1 MKFTLSWLKE
11 HLDTT
16 AHAAAVAKTLTDL
29 GLEVEGIEDRAQV
42 LAPFTIGYVVEAKQH
57 PNADRLR
64 VCQVDTG
71 NGIVQVVCG
80 APNARTGMKG
90 VFAPPG
96 SHIPGTGLDLKAGNI
111 RGEASNGML
120 CSAREMGLGTDHDG
134 IIELPAEAPVGESFA
149 KYRKLDDPVLDIK
162 ITPDRA
168 DCLGVHG
175 IARDLAAAGLGTLR
189 PLAPKHQAGTF
200 KSPLQWR
207 IDPSAATGCPYV
219 AGRYFRGVKNGPS
232 PQWLQDR
239 LVSIG
244 LRPIST
250 LVDITN
256 FVTYDLGRPLHVF
269 DAKKMAGDPTMRA
282 AKDGETIRAL
292 DGKTYTLDA
301 GMVVIADQRGPA
313 AIGGIMGGEETGC
326 SPETT
331 EVFLEVALFDP
342 IQVARTGRK
351 LGILSDARYRFERG
365 VDPKSASWGV
375 DVATALIL
383 ELCGGETSEVT
394 AAGAMPKDTRTI
406 GYRPARVE
414 SLGGCEVPSDK
425 QRQILEALGFTVTPT
440 STASWQVAS
449 PTWRMDVEGEADL
462 VEEVLRVN
470 GFDNIAPVSMPR
482 ESAVPRQ
489 AVTPAQRRVQQA
501 KRILATRGLN
511 EAVTFSFM
519 PGAVAKLFAGGNALL
534 PLANPISAD
543 LDVMR
548 PSILGNL
555 LQAAG
560 RNADRGYPD
569 SALYEVGPSF
579 TDETPKGQPTVAA
592 GIRVGDLTAR
602 HWSQKPRGVD
612 AFDAKADAV
621 ALLNAL
627 GAPTEN
633 LQATADAPGYFH
645 PGRSASLRLGPNV
658 LAQFGELHPKVMQAL
673 GLKGPAVGFEVFLD
687 RVPMPRAHGK
697 AGGTARPL
705 LNASAFQPLERDFA
719 FVVNSDIAAEKLIK
733 AAKGADKALITDVS
747 VFDVFEGGS
756 LGEGRKSIAISVTL
770 QPREKTLTDAE
781 IEGVS
786 AKIVGAVNKATGGEL
801 RK

>member
-1 MKFTLSWLKE
+1 
-11 HLDTT
+11 
-16 AHAAAVAKTLTDL
+16 
-29 GLEVEGIEDRAQV
+29 
-42 LAPFTIGYVVEAKQH
+42 
-57 PNADRLR
+57 
-64 VCQVDTG
+64 
-71 NGIVQVVCG
+71 
-80 APNARTGMKG
+80 
-90 VFAPPG
+90 
-96 SHIPGTGLDLKAGNI
+96 
-111 RGEASNGML
+111 
-120 CSAREMGLGTDHDG
+120 
-134 IIELPAEAPVGESFA
+134 
-149 KYRKLDDPVLDIK
+149 
-162 ITPDRA
+162 
-168 DCLGVHG
+168 
-175 IARDLAAAGLGTLR
+175 
-189 PLAPKHQAGTF
+189 
-200 KSPLQWR
+200 
-207 IDPSAATGCPYV
+207 
-219 AGRYFRGVKNGPS
+219 
-232 PQWLQDR
+232 
-239 LVSIG
+239 
-244 LRPIST
+244 
-250 LVDITN
+250 
-256 FVTYDLGRPLHVF
+256 
-269 DAKKMAGDPTMRA
+269 
-282 AKDGETIRAL
+282 
-292 DGKTYTLDA
+292 
-301 GMVVIADQRGPA
+301 
-313 AIGGIMGGEETGC
+313 
-326 SPETT
+326 
-331 EVFLEVALFDP
+331 LFDP

-365 VDPKSASWGV
+365 VDARSASWGV

-383 ELCGGETSEVT
+383 KLCGGEASEVT
-394 AAGAMPKDTRTI
+394 AAGVMPKDTRTI

-414 SLGGCEVPSDK
+414 SLGGCEVAADR
-425 QRQILEALGFTVTPT
+425 QRQILEALGFTVTPS
-440 STASWQVAS
+440 STASWQVAT

-482 ESAVPRQ
+482 EGAVPRP

-501 KRILATRGLN
+501 KRILATRGLD

-519 PGAVAKLFAGGNALL
+519 PGTVAKLFAGDNASL

-569 SALYEVGPSF
+569 AALYELGPSF
-579 TDETPKGQPTVAA
+579 ANDTPKGQLTVAA
-592 GIRVGDLTAR
+592 GIRVGDLTGR

-621 ALLNAL
+621 ALLDAL

-687 RVPMPRAHGK
+687 RVPMPRGK
-697 AGGTARPL
+697 GTARPL

-719 FVVNSDIAAEKLIK
+719 FVVASDIAAEKLIR